1 MITRLVVAPLLA
13 ISVGL
18 ALAAAAF
25 VYGRAVSSPAGPQ
38 FISGGPT
45 VEQLE
50 AMGHLSVLRLTL
62 ADVLEGQGH
71 GYRGAW
77 LLRGD
82 ALYTIDLRQATVRHK
97 DAAQRTATIELPL
110 PVVTQSRI
118 DHRKTMTYSVEKTS
132 WIPWTGDQTKLR
144 DAAMQEAQRLVERAA
159 AHSDYVDAAQ
169 RNGELI
175 LRNMY
180 ALVDWEI
187 TITWHRPGE
196 FPGEAQ

>member
-1 MITRLVVAPLLA
+1 
-13 ISVGL
+13 
-18 ALAAAAF
+18 
-25 VYGRAVSSPAGPQ
+25 
-38 FISGGPT
+38 
-45 VEQLE
+45 
-50 AMGHLSVLRLTL
+50 MGHLSVLRLTL

-82 ALYTIDLRQATVRHK
+82 ALYTIDLRQAAVQHK
-97 DAAQRTATIELPL
+97 DEAQRTATIELPL
-110 PVVTQSRI
+110 PVVAQSRI

-159 AHSDYVDAAQ
+159 SHSDYVDTAK

-175 LRNMY
+175 LQNMY
-180 ALVDWEI
+180 KLVGWEI
-187 TITWHRPGE
+187 AIAWQTPGE
-196 FPGEAQ
+196 LPGETQ